1 MALYIMLQDYDFS
14 WKSKEIEA
22 VKMQWAE
29 GVPINEIA
37 ASIKRPIKEVFLLI
51 YDLLDNGQI
60 EKREGSIY
68 GMAKSG

>member
-22 VKMQWAE
+22 VKTQWAE
-29 GVPINEIA
+29 GVPINRMA

-51 YDLLDNGQI
+51 YDLLESGQI
-60 EKREGSIY
+60 EEREGSIY